1 MGHFARQ
8 NESFC
13 SPEWAVLKCKMS
25 HFESSENVKK
35 IQVVCFQRF
44 KTLSYFACTRPSDF
58 YFGKTVLTEAKK
70 ALSVRFFHN
79 WIVLKNGGTV
89 RLSARKEWG
98 CDSYRQGAMS
108 RLQKSGM
115 KTLAMTKIHGIFGYF
130 RLLYYLCT
138 VFICCLCSFA
148 CFNKKALLA
157 CSQTFNHNL

>member
-1 MGHFARQ
+1 MNHFADRY
-8 NESFC
+8 F
-13 SPEWAVLKCKMS
+13 
-25 HFESSENVKK
+25 VKK
-35 IQVVCFQRF
+35 TQNISSQLLRR
-44 KTLSYFACTRPSDF
+44 LARFACTRPSDF